1 MIAPEMPTGGAV
13 RQTVIDDQSDGKF
26 DDGIRVIGFEWS
38 DRGRIDAEV
47 FFTFTAVVVGKSQ
60 VDFDGTIGIA
70 IAEVSE

>member
-1 MIAPEMPTGGAV
+1 LIAIPCLN
-13 RQTVIDDQSDGKF
+13 D
-26 DDGIRVIGFEWS
+26 

-60 VDFDGTIGIA
+60 VDFDGTIGIV